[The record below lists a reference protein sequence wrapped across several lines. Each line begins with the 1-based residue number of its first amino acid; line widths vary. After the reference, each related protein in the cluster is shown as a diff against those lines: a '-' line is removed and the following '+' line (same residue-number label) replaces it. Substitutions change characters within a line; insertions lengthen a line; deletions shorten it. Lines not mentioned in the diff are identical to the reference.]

1 MDRQGSRNTL
11 EGRQTSVAVS
21 AGRFLGVLM

>member
-11 EGRQTSVAVS
+11 ESRHTSVAVS
-21 AGRFLGVLM
+21 AGRFLGILM